1 MSEQAREDVETFWNI
16 VAFLANALIFLMIGL
31 QFQPF
36 TLFLFQGGNPQ
47 TWIICVIAIGVV
59 LLSRL
64 LLVSVLTL
72 QRGLKLPER
81 LKWSNAEQFIARR
94 LPYSWQL
101 IVFWSG
107 LRGALSLALVLAI
120 PTNVPTR
127 NVLITST
134 YAVVLFTLLVQGLSL
149 RWVLRRFLSPTSKE
163 HQHDTECEPDERV
176 IENIEMPDVH

>member
-1 MSEQAREDVETFWNI
+1 VNTFWNI
-16 VAFLANALIFLMIGL
+16 IAFLANALIFLMIGL

-36 TLFLFQGGNPQ
+36 TLSLFQGGNLQ
-47 TWIICVIAIGVV
+47 TWIICIIAIGVV

-72 QRGLKLPER
+72 HTGLKLPER
-81 LKWSNAEQFIARR
+81 LKLPNAERLIARR
-94 LPYSWQL
+94 LPYSWQF

-127 NVLITST
+127 NVLVSST

-163 HQHDTECEPDERV
+163 HQHDTKCDPDERV
-176 IENIEMPDVH
+176 IESV